1 MKVEQHILD
10 VAEDLFNRNGYNS
23 VGVDLI
29 RDEAKVSKT
38 TIYRRF
44 GDKVGLVEAVLT
56 RRHDRFQASLEEAV
70 CSVKSSEDK
79 VFAILDWHFEW
90 FSLSHFEGCMFMHA
104 LAEFK
109 RVDQSISGI
118 ALEHKRWLLELI
130 RQALGVETEQ
140 YYEKSEMI
148 MTFIEGLIVRAEFDE
163 VLDKK
168 ELYRAALMKIIK

>member
-90 FSLSHFEGCMFMHA
+90 FSLPHFEGCMFMHA

-109 RVDQSISGI
+109 KVDQSISGI
-118 ALEHKRWLLELI
+118 ALDHKRWLLALI
-130 RQALGVETEQ
+130 HTALGTETEQ
-140 YYEKSEMI
+140 HEAKSEMI
-148 MTFIEGLIVRAEFDE
+148 MTFIEGLIVRAEFE
-163 VLDKK
+163 EIIDKK
-168 ELYRAALMKIIK
+168 EIYQGALMRILR